1 MDLVSGRRSEYVK
14 TVRTAVISAESTG
27 AIVGLFTRFVVREIS
42 RGEDL
47 VSLVTGLAFEL
58 LSVSFQ

>member
-1 MDLVSGRRSEYVK
+1 MDLVFGRRSEYVR